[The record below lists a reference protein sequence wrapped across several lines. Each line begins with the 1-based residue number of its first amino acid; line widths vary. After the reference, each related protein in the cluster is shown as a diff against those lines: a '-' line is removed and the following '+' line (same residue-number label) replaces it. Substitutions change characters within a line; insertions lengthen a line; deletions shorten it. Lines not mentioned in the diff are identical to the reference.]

1 MRRLWFLALLA
12 VALPAASATPPVV
25 RQTLANG
32 VRVQVSAQPSVPMVI
47 VDVLVDAGTRLDPV
61 GEEGLANLTADLL
74 TEGAGGRTA
83 EQIHE
88 AADFIGASLSSAV
101 AEDYAYLNL
110 KVLSKD
116 LDEGLDLLADCL
128 LRPTFAEAEVA
139 RRKTA
144 ILASIRAS
152 EDNPGAVA
160 SRAFDKALHGS
171 TSYGHPVQGWP
182 ETVPDLGR
190 AAIAAFYERT
200 YRPGRTIV
208 TVVGDVDAG
217 AVIAD
222 LEKRLAG
229 WTAGEGTVEA
239 RPAEPPPPRAESIAI
254 HKPLTQAN
262 ILLGHRGVARDHPDW
277 YAITVM
283 NHILGGGSFSSRLFS
298 SVRTR
303 AGLAYSV
310 YSGFTANKE
319 PGAFQVSMQT
329 KSASWQDAV
338 AMVRAEIERMRSAPV
353 TAEELKE
360 AQQYLT
366 GSFPMRFDNNGKIA
380 GMVSQIEFFGLG
392 DDYLETYA
400 DRINAVTA
408 ADVQRAAQQYLKPEE
423 ILLVVV
429 GPPTP

>member
-1 MRRLWFLALLA
+1 
-12 VALPAASATPPVV
+12 
-25 RQTLANG
+25 
-32 VRVQVSAQPSVPMVI
+32 
-47 VDVLVDAGTRLDPV
+47 
-61 GEEGLANLTADLL
+61 
-74 TEGAGGRTA
+74 
-83 EQIHE
+83 
-88 AADFIGASLSSAV
+88 
-101 AEDYAYLNL
+101 
-110 KVLSKD
+110 
-116 LDEGLDLLADCL
+116 
-128 LRPTFAEAEVA
+128 
-139 RRKTA
+139 
-144 ILASIRAS
+144 
-152 EDNPGAVA
+152 
-160 SRAFDKALHGS
+160 
-171 TSYGHPVQGWP
+171 
-182 ETVPDLGR
+182 VPDLGR